1 MEIIE
6 LYILFALTTGIS
18 SCILF
23 LAPAVAQ
30 AKVIGIQ
37 NSFTENTWLSYFI
50 YTTITAFFAPFSV
63 LPIFIPSFSERFRT
77 GIGRAVFESQT

>member
-6 LYILFALTTGIS
+6 LYLLFALTTGIS

-23 LAPAVAQ
+23 LAPAIAE
-30 AKVIGIQ
+30 AKYIGIQ
-37 NSFTENTWLSYFI
+37 NSFTENTWLSYATYI
-50 YTTITAFFAPFSV
+50 VITSFFAPFTV
-63 LPIFIPSFSERFRT
+63 LPIFIPSFAVRFKA